1 METEYREFKIYGYFY
16 TQTHSIFLRWIKIR
30 IFAAY
35 FKAMRRINRLFTAN
49 YADNKKE
56 CRL

>member
-35 FKAMRRINRLFTAN
+35 YTENNL
-49 YADNKKE
+49 DNDK
-56 CRL
+56 